1 MKIACDLSTASS
13 PSSCL
18 TGQKTKLTNTGAKLQ
33 LKAEEFVTPR
43 QDKFIFT
50 VVAKSS
56 VKPTRKEGTATQI
69 VELSVE
75 PVLQIFIK
83 CVANCGELMNP
94 SYRLILAAQCKV
106 CHNMSYVW
114 QLYSAVNNKV
124 QKLHPADTLNEFR
137 EPVININKN
146 VFASTVSET
155 YELNLAGQSPSV
167 NSYTLRYILFLTL
180 CVCVTVQLTF

>member
-1 MKIACDLSTASS
+1 MNFVYEILCDLSTESD

-18 TGQKTKLTNTGAKLQ
+18 TGQKTKLTNTDAKLQ
-33 LKAEEFVTPR
+33 LKAEEFVKPR
-43 QDKFIFT
+43 QDKRFIFT

-56 VKPTRKEGTATQI
+56 VKKTRLEGTATQS
-69 VELSVE
+69 VRLSVE

-94 SYRLILAAQCKV
+94 SYRLILSAQCKV

-114 QLYSAVNNKV
+114 QLYSSVNNKV
-124 QKLHPADTLNEFR
+124 QKLLPQDTLNGLR
-137 EPVININKN
+137 EPVVNINKN
-146 VFASTVSET
+146 VFVSTTSET

-167 NSYTLRYILFLTL
+167 NNYYMLR
-180 CVCVTVQLTF
+180 